1 MHGVTETTS
10 RPLPNREPVPARDQA
25 VFAILSAGFFA
36 SGFAALLYQ
45 VIWQR
50 MLGLFAGSDAVT
62 AALVVGAFLAG
73 LGLGSLLAGFIADRL
88 APRRAAWAFI
98 GCEVGI
104 ALFALASRNFFY
116 DVVIDLLGPSMTEGW
131 QIFAVCFLGLLAP
144 TLLMG
149 LSLPL
154 LARAVVARLDTAAGR
169 IGWLYGINTLG
180 AAAGTLLG
188 GFWLVG
194 TFGFEASLRVGA
206 ALNLLT
212 AALTLAVIGSLPREA
227 PDAEAARRDAAPPE
241 PGALGLPAWTC
252 LVFLSGFFIIALEIL
267 WVRVLGIAGQ
277 ANAYSFSLILGV
289 FLVAD
294 GLGVVA
300 GARWVRRVRDT
311 RAAFFHLQSWA
322 ALYALVTLL
331 GYRLLYGLAW
341 FEALIGMDTFRH
353 YAGEIAIIAG
363 IAVVLIGPP
372 AFLLGMSFPVVQ
384 KAVQR
389 DLASVGFRVG
399 LVQVG
404 NIAGNAAGSLIGGLV
419 LLHLLGTAG
428 TARVVGALALAM
440 LALWLWLARR
450 GGVKDNAGRALA
462 AALAVLVAVFP
473 SNTAWWSVIH
483 GVKGAQ
489 TAIVGEDRSGVVV
502 LRLTGDQGPMFIT
515 GHAQSQVPFWPHHY
529 FLGALGPAL
538 HPAPKD
544 VLVIGSGSGGTP
556 FAAGWNP
563 VTERIRAIELIAPV
577 YDVIRDYAAS
587 RPGSALAAL
596 TTDPRFTLVVGD
608 GRREIFASGTR
619 YDVIE
624 ADAIL
629 PQTSHSGML
638 YSVEFLSL
646 VRDSLKPGGLFV
658 QWAPTERVARSF
670 LKAFPHVVMLLP
682 VSIVIGSDQPIPF
695 DPAALAARFG
705 EPAFRAWAERAGVDI
720 SGFPALFGAEA
731 RIWGPDTPRGGMQ
744 DINTDLFPRD
754 EFYLNNVLRGA
765 EVVRPR

>member
-1 MHGVTETTS
+1 MHGVSGMPGQRQAAGE
-10 RPLPNREPVPARDQA
+10 AR
-25 VFAILSAGFFA
+25 VMGVLSVGFFA

-73 LGLGSLLAGFIADRL
+73 IGLGSLLAGFVADRL
-88 APRRAAWAFI
+88 APRRAAWAFA

-104 ALFALASRNFFY
+104 ALFALASRPFLY
-116 DVVIDLLGPSMTEGW
+116 DLVVEQLGPVMTEGW
-131 QIFAVCFLGLLAP
+131 QIFAVCFAGLLAP

-154 LARAVVARLDTAAGR
+154 LARAVVARLETAAGR

-180 AAAGTLLG
+180 AAAGTLVG

-194 TFGFEASLRVGA
+194 SFGFERSLQVGA
-206 ALNLLT
+206 ALNVLAGVL
-212 AALTLAVIGSLPREA
+212 ALAVLDRLPREA
-227 PDAEAARRDAAPPE
+227 PRATPTPSGAAAAD
-241 PGALGLPAWTC
+241 GGLGLPAWTV

-294 GLGVVA
+294 GFGVVA
-300 GARWVRRVRDT
+300 GARWVGRVADT

-322 ALYALVTLL
+322 ALYALATLL
-331 GYRLLYGLAW
+331 GFRLLYGWAP
-341 FEALIGMDTFRH
+341 FEALLGMETFRH
-353 YAGEIAIIAG
+353 GLAEIGVIA
-363 IAVVLIGPP
+363 ALAMVLIGPP

-404 NIAGNAAGSLIGGLV
+404 NIAGNAAGSLIGGLM
-419 LLHLLGTAG
+419 LLHVLGTAG
-428 TARVVGALALAM
+428 TARAIGLLALAM
-440 LALWLWLARR
+440 LALWLVLAAR
-450 GGVKDNAGRALA
+450 GGIRDRLGRSLAVGLA
-462 AALAVLVAVFP
+462 AAVAVFP
-473 SNTAWWSVIH
+473 SNAAWWSRIH
-483 GVKGAQ
+483 GVTEGH
-489 TAIVGEDRSGVVV
+489 TAIVSEDRSGVVV
-502 LRLTGDQGPMFIT
+502 LRLKDEAGPMFIT
-515 GHAQSQVPFWPHHY
+515 GHTQSRVPFWPHHY
-529 FLGALGPAL
+529 FLGALGPAI
-538 HPAPKD
+538 HPDPQD

-563 VTERIRAIELIAPV
+563 ATRHIRAIELIAPV
-577 YDVIRDYAAS
+577 YEVIRDYAAT
-587 RPGSALAAL
+587 RPDSALAAL
-596 TTDPRFTLVVGD
+596 TRDPRFTLAVGD
-608 GRREIFASGTR
+608 GRREIFVSGAR

-646 VRDSLKPGGLFV
+646 VRESLKPGGLFV

-670 LKAFPHVVMLLP
+670 LAAFPHVLMLLP
-682 VSIVIGSDQPIPF
+682 VSLLIGSDSPIPF
-695 DPAALAARFG
+695 DAEALRGRIG
-705 EPAFRAWAERAGVDI
+705 EPAFQAWARRAGVDP
-720 SGFPALFGAEA
+720 SGFPALFASET
-731 RIWGPDTPRGGMQ
+731 RVWGPETPRG
-744 DINTDLFPRD
+744 DSEEVNTDLFPKD
-754 EFYLNNVLRGA
+754 EFYLNNTLRGA
-765 EVVRPR
+765 AVVTAR

>member
-1 MHGVTETTS
+1 MHGVIGTRSEA
-10 RPLPNREPVPARDQA
+10 RPAREMTVLA
-25 VFAILSAGFFA
+25 VLSVGFFA

-88 APRRAAWAFI
+88 APRSAAWAFI
-98 GCEVGI
+98 ACEIGI
-104 ALFALASRNFFY
+104 ALFALASRTFFY
-116 DVVIDLLGPSMTEGW
+116 DVVIERLGPSMTEGW

-154 LARAVVARLDTAAGR
+154 LARAVVARLETAAGR

-194 TFGFEASLRVGA
+194 TVGFERSLQVGA
-206 ALNLLT
+206 ALNVLTALLT
-212 AALTLAVIGSLPREA
+212 VAVIGGLPRRA
-227 PDAEAARRDAAPPE
+227 PEAALAAREAVPAE
-241 PGALGLPAWTC
+241 RGALGLPAWTA

-277 ANAYSFSLILGV
+277 ANAYSFSLILGM

-300 GARWVRRVRDT
+300 T

-331 GYRLLYGLAW
+331 GFRQLYGLPW
-341 FEALIGMDTFRH
+341 FETLMGMDTFRH
-353 YAGEIAIIAG
+353 DAEEIAIIAG
-363 IAVVLIGPP
+363 FAALLIGPP

-404 NIAGNAAGSLIGGLV
+404 NIAGNAAGSLIGGLL

-428 TARVVGALALAM
+428 TARVVGLLALAM
-440 LALWLWLARR
+440 LGLWLWLARR
-450 GGVKDNAGRALA
+450 GGLRDNPGRILA
-462 AALAVLVAVFP
+462 AALAVAVAIFP
-473 SNTAWWSVIH
+473 SNSAWWSRIH
-483 GVKGAQ
+483 GVKEDQ

-502 LRLTGDQGPMFIT
+502 LRLKGDAGPMFIT
-515 GHAQSQVPFWPHHY
+515 GHTQSQVPFWPHHY

-563 VTERIRAIELIAPV
+563 MTEHIRAIELIAPV
-577 YDVIRDYAAS
+577 YDVIRDYAAT
-587 RPGSALAAL
+587 RPQSALGAL
-596 TTDPRFTLVVGD
+596 TSDPRFSLVVGD
-608 GRREIFASGTR
+608 GRREIFVSGAR

-646 VRDSLKPGGLFV
+646 VRESLKPGGLFV

-670 LKAFPHVVMLLP
+670 LNAFPHVLMLLP

-705 EPAFRAWAERAGVDI
+705 EPAFQAWAARAGVDI
-720 SGFPALFGAEA
+720 SGFPALFAGEV
-731 RIWGPDTPRGGMQ
+731 RVWGPDTPRGDPGEV
-744 DINTDLFPRD
+744 NTDLFPRD
-754 EFYLNNVLRGA
+754 EFYLNNTLRGA
-765 EVVRPR
+765 AVVTPR

>member
-1 MHGVTETTS
+1 MHGVIEARGAAAATG
-10 RPLPNREPVPARDQA
+10 RLP
-25 VFAILSAGFFA
+25 VFGLISVGFFA

-73 LGLGSLLAGFIADRL
+73 LGLGSLLAGFLADRL
-88 APRRAAWAFI
+88 SPHRAAWGFI
-98 GCEVGI
+98 ACEGGI
-104 ALFALASRNFFY
+104 AVFALLSRPFLY
-116 DVVIDLLGPSMTEGW
+116 DVVVARLGPVMTEGW
-131 QIFAVCFLGLLAP
+131 QVFAVCFVGLLAP

-154 LARAVVARLDTAAGR
+154 LARAVVARLEQAAPR

-180 AAAGTLLG
+180 AAAGTLVG

-194 TFGFEASLRVGA
+194 TIGFERALEVGA
-206 ALNLLT
+206 ALNLL
-212 AALTLAVIGSLPREA
+212 AALLTLSVLAGLPRRA
-227 PDAEAARRDAAPPE
+227 SAGPGLATPAAPE
-241 PGALGLPAWTC
+241 PGSLGLPAWTA

-294 GLGVVA
+294 GLGVVF
-300 GARWVRRVRDT
+300 GAAWVKRVADT

-322 ALYALVTLL
+322 ALYALATLL
-331 GYRLLYGLAW
+331 GFRALYGFPW
-341 FEALIGMDTFRH
+341 FESLLGMETFRH
-353 YAGEIAIIAG
+353 GATEIAVIA
-363 IAVVLIGPP
+363 ALSLALIGPP

-389 DLASVGFRVG
+389 DLASVGLRVG

-404 NIAGNAAGSLIGGLV
+404 NIAGNAAGSLIGGL
-419 LLHLLGTAG
+419 LMLHLWGTAG
-428 TARVVGALALAM
+428 TARAVGLLALAM
-440 LALWLWLARR
+440 LVLWLMLASRS
-450 GGVKDNAGRALA
+450 GVRDTAGRV
-462 AALAVLVAVFP
+462 LAVGLAGLVALFP
-473 SNTAWWSVIH
+473 GNVAWWSRIH
-483 GVKGAQ
+483 GVKEDQ
-489 TAIVGEDRSGVVV
+489 TAIVAEDRSGVVV
-502 LRLTGDQGPMFIT
+502 LRLKGDSGPMFIT
-515 GHAQSQVPFWPHHY
+515 GHTQSQLPFWPHHY

-538 HPAPKD
+538 HPNPED

-563 VTERIRAIELIAPV
+563 ATRRIRAVELVAPV
-577 YDVIRDYAAS
+577 YGVIRDYAAT
-587 RPGSALAAL
+587 RPESALATL
-596 TTDPRFTLVVGD
+596 TTDPRFTLAIGD
-608 GRREIFASGTR
+608 GRREIFVSGAR

-670 LKAFPHVVMLLP
+670 LKAFPHVLMLLP
-682 VSIVIGSDQPIPF
+682 VSILIGSDRPIPF
-695 DPAALAARFG
+695 DREALMARFSD
-705 EPAFRAWAERAGVDI
+705 PSFVAWALRAGVDPAA
-720 SGFPALFGAEA
+720 FPALIAEEP
-731 RIWGPDTPRGGMQ
+731 RVWGPDTPRG
-744 DINTDLFPRD
+744 DPEEVNTDLFPRD
-754 EFYLNNVLRGA
+754 EFYLNNTLRGA
-765 EVVRPR
+765 QVVTPR

>member
-1 MHGVTETTS
+1 MHGVIDAVGQRRDAGET
-10 RPLPNREPVPARDQA
+10 RVLA
-25 VFAILSAGFFA
+25 VLSAGFFA

-73 LGLGSLLAGFIADRL
+73 LGLGSLLAGFVADRL
-88 APRRAAWAFI
+88 DPRRAAWAFI

-104 ALFALASRNFFY
+104 ALFALASRTFFY
-116 DVVIDLLGPSMTEGW
+116 DVVIDRLGPLMTEGW
-131 QIFAVCFLGLLAP
+131 QVFAVCFVGLLAP

-154 LARAVVARLDTAAGR
+154 LARAVVARLETAAGR
-169 IGWLYGINTLG
+169 IGWLYGVNTLG
-180 AAAGTLLG
+180 AAAGTLIG

-194 TFGFEASLRVGA
+194 SIGFEAALWVGA
-206 ALNLLT
+206 GLNLL
-212 AALTLAVIGSLPREA
+212 AAAGTLAVLGALPRMAAAA
-227 PDAEAARRDAAPPE
+227 PAKATAEAAG
-241 PGALGLPAWTC
+241 GAGTDDGLGLPAWTF

-277 ANAYSFSLILGV
+277 ANAYSFSLILGI

-294 GLGVVA
+294 GLGVVV
-300 GARWVRRVRDT
+300 GARWVKRVVDT

-322 ALYALVTLL
+322 ALYALATLL
-331 GYRLLYGLAW
+331 GFRQLYGW
-341 FEALIGMDTFRH
+341 PVFDQFVGMETFRH
-353 YAGEIAIIAG
+353 GPAEIGIIAALG
-363 IAVVLIGPP
+363 LVLIGPP

-419 LLHLLGTAG
+419 MLHVLGTAG
-428 TARVVGALALAM
+428 TARAVGLLAFAM
-440 LALWLWLARR
+440 LVLWLVLAARS
-450 GGVKDNAGRALA
+450 GVRDRKGAALA
-462 AALAVLVAVFP
+462 AGLAVAVVLFP
-473 SNTAWWSVIH
+473 SNTVWWSRIH
-483 GVKGAQ
+483 GVGPGQ
-489 TAIVGEDRSGVVV
+489 TAFVAEDRSGVVV
-502 LRLTGDQGPMFIT
+502 LRLKDDAGPMFIT
-515 GHAQSQVPFWPHHY
+515 GHTQSRLPFWPHHY

-538 HPAPKD
+538 HPNPRD

-563 VTERIRAIELIAPV
+563 ETRHIRAIELIAPV
-577 YDVIRDYAAS
+577 YEVIRDYAAT

-596 TTDPRFTLVVGD
+596 TEDKRFDLVVGD
-608 GRREIFASGTR
+608 GRREIFVSGAR

-638 YSVEFLSL
+638 YSVEFLAL
-646 VRDSLKPGGLFV
+646 VRGALKPGGLFV

-670 LKAFPHVVMLLP
+670 LQAFPHVLMLQPISL
-682 VSIVIGSDQPIPF
+682 VIGSDQPITF
-695 DPAALAARFG
+695 DAEALKARFG
-705 EPAFRAWAERAGVDI
+705 EPAFKAWAARAGVDI
-720 SGFPALFGAEA
+720 SGFPGLFADPP
-731 RIWGPDTPRGGMQ
+731 RIWGPDTPRGNPEEV
-744 DINTDLFPRD
+744 NTDLFPRD
-754 EFYLNNVLRGA
+754 EFYLNNTLRGA
-765 EVVRPR
+765 AVVTPR

>member
-1 MHGVTETTS
+1 MHGVIET
-10 RPLPNREPVPARDQA
+10 RGRLGQARDTGVLA
-25 VFAILSAGFFA
+25 VLSAGFFA

-73 LGLGSLLAGFIADRL
+73 LGLGSLLAGFLADRL

-98 GCEVGI
+98 ICEVGI
-104 ALFALASRNFFY
+104 ALFALASRTFFY
-116 DVVIDLLGPSMTEGW
+116 DVVIDRLGPSMTEGW
-131 QIFAVCFLGLLAP
+131 QIFAICFLGLLAP

-154 LARAVVARLDTAAGR
+154 LARAVVARLETAAGR

-194 TFGFEASLRVGA
+194 TVGFERALQVGA

-212 AALTLAVIGSLPREA
+212 ALLTLAVIGRLPARA
-227 PDAEAARRDAAPPE
+227 PEAAAAAAAAAGE
-241 PGALGLPAWTC
+241 RGALGLPAWTA

-267 WVRVLGIAGQ
+267 WVRILGIAGQ
-277 ANAYSFSLILGV
+277 ANAYSFSLILGM
-289 FLVAD
+289 FLAAD
-294 GLGVVA
+294 GLGVVV
-300 GARWVRRVRDT
+300 GARWVKRVTDT

-331 GYRLLYGLAW
+331 GFRQLYGLPW
-341 FEALIGMDTFRH
+341 FEALMGMDTFRH
-353 YAGEIAIIAG
+353 EADEIAIIAG
-363 IAVVLIGPP
+363 FAALLIGPP

-404 NIAGNAAGSLIGGLV
+404 NIAGNAAGSLVGGLL

-428 TARVVGALALAM
+428 TARVVGLLALAM
-440 LALWLWLARR
+440 LGLWLWLARR
-450 GGVKDNAGRALA
+450 GGLRDNPGRALA
-462 AALAVLVAVFP
+462 AALAVAVAVFP
-473 SNTAWWSVIH
+473 SNTAWWSRIH
-483 GVKGAQ
+483 GVKQDQA
-489 TAIVGEDRSGVVV
+489 AIVGEDRSGVVV
-502 LRLTGDQGPMFIT
+502 LRLKGDSGPMFIT
-515 GHAQSQVPFWPHHY
+515 GHTQSQVPFWPHHY

-538 HPAPKD
+538 HPAPRD

-563 VTERIRAIELIAPV
+563 ETRHIRAVELIAPV
-577 YDVIRDYAAS
+577 YEVIRDYAAT

-608 GRREIFASGTR
+608 GRREIFVSGKQ

-646 VRDSLKPGGLFV
+646 VRESLKPGGLFV

-705 EPAFRAWAERAGVDI
+705 EPAFQAWAARAGVDI

-731 RIWGPDTPRGGMQ
+731 RVWGPDTPRGPTE

-754 EFYLNNVLRGA
+754 EFYLNNELRGA
-765 EVVRPR
+765 AVVRPR

>member
-1 MHGVTETTS
+1 MHGVIEARGAAAATG
-10 RPLPNREPVPARDQA
+10 RLP
-25 VFAILSAGFFA
+25 VFGLISVGFFA

-73 LGLGSLLAGFIADRL
+73 LGLGSLLAGFLADRL
-88 APRRAAWAFI
+88 SPHRAAWAFI
-98 GCEVGI
+98 ACEGGI
-104 ALFALASRNFFY
+104 AAFALLSRPFLY
-116 DVVIDLLGPSMTEGW
+116 DVVVARLGPVMTEGW
-131 QIFAVCFLGLLAP
+131 QVFAVCFAGLLAP

-154 LARAVVARLDTAAGR
+154 LARAVVARLEQAAGR
-169 IGWLYGINTLG
+169 IGWLYGVNTLG
-180 AAAGTLLG
+180 AAAGTLVG

-194 TFGFEASLRVGA
+194 TIGFERALQVGA
-206 ALNLLT
+206 ALNVVAALLT
-212 AALTLAVIGSLPREA
+212 IAVLGGLPRRA
-227 PDAEAARRDAAPPE
+227 PAATARAPTAAAPE
-241 PGALGLPAWTC
+241 PGSLGLPAWTA

-294 GLGVVA
+294 GLGVVV
-300 GARWVRRVRDT
+300 GAAWVKRVADT

-322 ALYALVTLL
+322 ALYALATLL
-331 GYRLLYGLAW
+331 GFRALYGLPW
-341 FEALIGMDTFRH
+341 FESLVGMETFRH
-353 YAGEIAIIAG
+353 GATEIAVIAG
-363 IAVVLIGPP
+363 LSLVLIGPP

-404 NIAGNAAGSLIGGLV
+404 NIAGNAAGSLIGGL
-419 LLHLLGTAG
+419 LMLHLWGTAG
-428 TARVVGALALAM
+428 TARAVGLLALAM
-440 LALWLWLARR
+440 LVLWLMLASRS
-450 GGVKDNAGRALA
+450 GVRDTAGRV
-462 AALAVLVAVFP
+462 LAVGLAGLVALFP
-473 SNTAWWSVIH
+473 GNVAWWSRIH
-483 GVKGAQ
+483 GVKEDQ
-489 TAIVGEDRSGVVV
+489 TAIVAEDRSGVVV
-502 LRLTGDQGPMFIT
+502 LRLKGDSGPMFIT
-515 GHAQSQVPFWPHHY
+515 GHTQSQLPFWPHHY

-538 HPAPKD
+538 HPNPED

-563 VTERIRAIELIAPV
+563 ATRHIRAVELIAPV
-577 YDVIRDYAAS
+577 YGLIRDSAAP
-587 RPGSALAAL
+587 RPASALATL
-596 TTDPRFTLVVGD
+596 TTDPRFTLAVGD
-608 GRREIFASGTR
+608 GRREIFVSGAR

-670 LKAFPHVVMLLP
+670 LKAFPHVLMLLP
-682 VSIVIGSDQPIPF
+682 ISIVIGSDRPIPF
-695 DPAALAARFG
+695 DREALTARFSD
-705 EPAFRAWAERAGVDI
+705 PAFVAWARRAGVDPAV
-720 SGFPALFGAEA
+720 FPALFAEEP
-731 RIWGPDTPRGGMQ
+731 RVWGPDTPRG
-744 DINTDLFPRD
+744 DPDEVNTDLFPRD
-754 EFYLNNVLRGA
+754 EFYLNNTLRGA
-765 EVVRPR
+765 QVVAPR

>member
-1 MHGVTETTS
+1 MHGAVEARGEVRTTG
-10 RPLPNREPVPARDQA
+10 RMPVFGLIS
-25 VFAILSAGFFA
+25 VGFFA

-62 AALVVGAFLAG
+62 AALVVGAFLGG
-73 LGLGSLLAGFIADRL
+73 LGLGSLLAGFVADRL
-88 APRRAAWAFI
+88 SPRRAAWAFI
-98 GCEVGI
+98 ACEGGI
-104 ALFALASRNFFY
+104 AVFALLSRPFLY
-116 DVVIDLLGPSMTEGW
+116 DVVVGELGPVMTAGW
-131 QIFAVCFLGLLAP
+131 QVFAVCFAGLLAP

-154 LARAVVARLDTAAGR
+154 LARAVVARLEQAAGR

-180 AAAGTLLG
+180 AAAGTFAG

-194 TFGFEASLRVGA
+194 TIGFERSLQVGA
-206 ALNLLT
+206 ALNALAALLT
-212 AALTLAVIGSLPREA
+212 VAVLNGLPRQA
-227 PDAEAARRDAAPPE
+227 PAAPGRPAAAAPE
-241 PGALGLPAWTC
+241 PGSLGLPAWTA

-289 FLVAD
+289 FLVTD

-300 GARWVRRVRDT
+300 GAAWVKRVADT

-322 ALYALVTLL
+322 ALYALATLL
-331 GYRLLYGLAW
+331 GFRALYGFSW
-341 FEALIGMDTFRH
+341 FEALVGMETFRH
-353 YAGEIAIIAG
+353 GPAEIAVIAG
-363 IAVVLIGPP
+363 LSLVLIGPP

-404 NIAGNAAGSLIGGLV
+404 NIAGNAAGSLIGGL
-419 LLHLLGTAG
+419 LMLHVWGTAG
-428 TARVVGALALAM
+428 TARAVGLLALAM
-440 LALWLWLARR
+440 LVLWLVLAARS
-450 GGVKDNAGRALA
+450 GVRDTAGRALA
-462 AALAVLVAVFP
+462 VSLAAAVAPFP
-473 SNTAWWSVIH
+473 GNVAWWSRIH
-483 GVKGAQ
+483 GVKPDQ
-489 TAIVGEDRSGVVV
+489 TAIVAEDRSGVVV
-502 LRLTGDQGPMFIT
+502 LRLKGDAGPMFIT
-515 GHAQSQVPFWPHHY
+515 GDTQSQVPFWAHHY

-538 HPAPKD
+538 HPDPAD

-563 VTERIRAIELIAPV
+563 ATRHVRAVELIAPV
-577 YDVIRDYAAS
+577 YGVIREYAAT
-587 RPGSALAAL
+587 RPSSALAAL
-596 TTDPRFTLVVGD
+596 TTDPRFTLAVGD
-608 GRREIFASGTR
+608 GRREIFVSGAR

-646 VRDSLKPGGLFV
+646 VRESLKPGGLFV

-670 LKAFPHVVMLLP
+670 LHAFPHVVMLLP
-682 VSIVIGSDQPIPF
+682 VSILIGSDRPIPF
-695 DPAALAARFG
+695 DREALIQRLHD
-705 EPAFRAWAERAGVDI
+705 PAFVAWARRAGVDPA
-720 SGFPALFGAEA
+720 GFPALFSGEA
-731 RIWGPDTPRGGMQ
+731 RVWSPDTPRG
-744 DINTDLFPRD
+744 DPEEVNTDLFPRD
-754 EFYLNNVLRGA
+754 EFYLNNTLRGA
-765 EVVRPR
+765 QVVAPR

>member
-1 MHGVTETTS
+1 MHGVIEARGAAAATG
-10 RPLPNREPVPARDQA
+10 RLP
-25 VFAILSAGFFA
+25 VFGLISVGFFA

-73 LGLGSLLAGFIADRL
+73 LGLGSLLAGFLADRL
-88 APRRAAWAFI
+88 SPHRAAWGFI
-98 GCEVGI
+98 ACEGGI
-104 ALFALASRNFFY
+104 AVFALLSRPFLY
-116 DVVIDLLGPSMTEGW
+116 DVVVARLGPVMTEGW
-131 QIFAVCFLGLLAP
+131 QVFAVCFVGLLAP

-154 LARAVVARLDTAAGR
+154 LARAVVARLEQAAPR

-180 AAAGTLLG
+180 AAAGTLVG

-194 TFGFEASLRVGA
+194 TIGFERALEVGA
-206 ALNLLT
+206 ALNLL
-212 AALTLAVIGSLPREA
+212 AALLTLSVLAGLPRRA
-227 PDAEAARRDAAPPE
+227 SAGPGLATPAAPE
-241 PGALGLPAWTC
+241 PGSLGLPAWTA

-294 GLGVVA
+294 GLGVVF
-300 GARWVRRVRDT
+300 GAAWVKRVADT

-322 ALYALVTLL
+322 ALYALATLL
-331 GYRLLYGLAW
+331 GFRALYGFPW
-341 FEALIGMDTFRH
+341 FESLLGMETFRH
-353 YAGEIAIIAG
+353 GATEIAAIA
-363 IAVVLIGPP
+363 ALSLALIGPP

-389 DLASVGFRVG
+389 DLASVGLRVG

-404 NIAGNAAGSLIGGLV
+404 NIAGNAAGSLIGGL
-419 LLHLLGTAG
+419 LMLHLWGTAG
-428 TARVVGALALAM
+428 TARAVGLLALAM
-440 LALWLWLARR
+440 LVLWLMLASRS
-450 GGVKDNAGRALA
+450 GVRDTAGRV
-462 AALAVLVAVFP
+462 LAVGLAGLVALFP
-473 SNTAWWSVIH
+473 GNVAWWSRIH
-483 GVKGAQ
+483 GVKEDQ
-489 TAIVGEDRSGVVV
+489 TAIVAEDRSGVVV
-502 LRLTGDQGPMFIT
+502 LRLKGDSGPMFIT
-515 GHAQSQVPFWPHHY
+515 GHTQSQLPFWPHHY

-538 HPAPKD
+538 HPNPED

-563 VTERIRAIELIAPV
+563 ATRQIRAVELVAPV
-577 YDVIRDYAAS
+577 YGVIRDYAAT
-587 RPGSALAAL
+587 RPASALATL
-596 TTDPRFTLVVGD
+596 TTDPRFTLAIGD
-608 GRREIFASGTR
+608 GRREIFVSGAR

-670 LKAFPHVVMLLP
+670 LKAFPHVLMLLP
-682 VSIVIGSDQPIPF
+682 VSILIGSDRPIPF
-695 DPAALAARFG
+695 DREALMARFSD
-705 EPAFRAWAERAGVDI
+705 PSFVAWALRAGVDPAA
-720 SGFPALFGAEA
+720 FPALIAEEP
-731 RIWGPDTPRGGMQ
+731 RVWGPDTPRG
-744 DINTDLFPRD
+744 DPDEVNTDLFPRD
-754 EFYLNNVLRGA
+754 EFYLNNTLRGA
-765 EVVRPR
+765 QVVTPR

>member
-1 MHGVTETTS
+1 MHGVIEARGAAAATG
-10 RPLPNREPVPARDQA
+10 RLP
-25 VFAILSAGFFA
+25 VFGLISVGFFA

-73 LGLGSLLAGFIADRL
+73 LGLGSLLAGFLADRL
-88 APRRAAWAFI
+88 SPHRAAWGFI
-98 GCEVGI
+98 ACEGGI
-104 ALFALASRNFFY
+104 AVFALLSRPFLY
-116 DVVIDLLGPSMTEGW
+116 DVVVARLGPVMTEGW
-131 QIFAVCFLGLLAP
+131 QVFAVCFVGLLAP

-154 LARAVVARLDTAAGR
+154 LARTVVARLEQAAPR

-180 AAAGTLLG
+180 AAAGTLVG

-194 TFGFEASLRVGA
+194 TIGFERALEVGA
-206 ALNLLT
+206 ALNLL
-212 AALTLAVIGSLPREA
+212 AALLTLSVLAGLPRRA
-227 PDAEAARRDAAPPE
+227 SAGPGLATPAAPE
-241 PGALGLPAWTC
+241 PGSLGLPAWTA

-294 GLGVVA
+294 GLGVVF
-300 GARWVRRVRDT
+300 GAAWVKRVADT

-322 ALYALVTLL
+322 ALYALATLL
-331 GYRLLYGLAW
+331 GFRALYGFPW
-341 FEALIGMDTFRH
+341 FESLLGMETFRH
-353 YAGEIAIIAG
+353 GATEIAAIA
-363 IAVVLIGPP
+363 ALSLALIGPP

-389 DLASVGFRVG
+389 DLASVGLRVG

-404 NIAGNAAGSLIGGLV
+404 NIAGNAAGSLIGGL
-419 LLHLLGTAG
+419 LMLHLWGTAG
-428 TARVVGALALAM
+428 TARAVGLLALAM
-440 LALWLWLARR
+440 LVLWLMLASRS
-450 GGVKDNAGRALA
+450 GVRDTAGRV
-462 AALAVLVAVFP
+462 LAVGLAGLVALFP
-473 SNTAWWSVIH
+473 GNVAWWSRIH
-483 GVKGAQ
+483 GVKEDQ
-489 TAIVGEDRSGVVV
+489 TAIVAEDRSGVVV
-502 LRLTGDQGPMFIT
+502 LRLKGDSGPMFIT
-515 GHAQSQVPFWPHHY
+515 GHTQSQLPFWPHHY

-538 HPAPKD
+538 HPNPED

-563 VTERIRAIELIAPV
+563 ATRQIRAVELVAPV
-577 YDVIRDYAAS
+577 YGVIRDYAAT
-587 RPGSALAAL
+587 RPASALATL
-596 TTDPRFTLVVGD
+596 TTDPRFTLAIGD
-608 GRREIFASGTR
+608 GRREIFVSGAR

-670 LKAFPHVVMLLP
+670 LKAFPHVLMLLP
-682 VSIVIGSDQPIPF
+682 VSILIGSDRPIPF
-695 DPAALAARFG
+695 DREALMARFSD
-705 EPAFRAWAERAGVDI
+705 PSFVAWALRAGVDPAA
-720 SGFPALFGAEA
+720 FPALIAEEP
-731 RIWGPDTPRGGMQ
+731 RVWGPDTPRG
-744 DINTDLFPRD
+744 DPDEVNTDLFPRD
-754 EFYLNNVLRGA
+754 EFYLNNTLRGA
-765 EVVRPR
+765 QVVTPR

>member
-1 MHGVTETTS
+1 MHGVVELRGEQGTAGE
-10 RPLPNREPVPARDQA
+10 RRVLAL
-25 VFAILSAGFFA
+25 LSAGFFA

-73 LGLGSLLAGFIADRL
+73 LGLGSLLAGFVADRL

-98 GCEVGI
+98 ACEVGI
-104 ALFALASRNFFY
+104 ALFALASRPFFY
-116 DVVIDLLGPSMTEGW
+116 DVVVERLGPMMTEGW
-131 QIFAVCFLGLLAP
+131 QIFAVCFAGLLAP

-154 LARAVVARLDTAAGR
+154 LARAVVARLETAAGR

-194 TFGFEASLRVGA
+194 TIGFEASLWVGA
-206 ALNLLT
+206 GLNLFAT
-212 AALTLAVIGSLPREA
+212 AVTLAVLGDLPRKA
-227 PDAEAARRDAAPPE
+227 PTQPVSTVTTTEG
-241 PGALGLPAWTC
+241 GAGGGLGLPAWTV

-267 WVRVLGIAGQ
+267 WVRVLGTAGQ
-277 ANAYSFSLILGV
+277 ANAYSFSLILGI

-294 GLGVVA
+294 GLGVVV
-300 GARWVRRVRDT
+300 GARWVRSVADT
-311 RAAFFHLQSWA
+311 RVAFFHLQSWA

-331 GYRLLYGLAW
+331 VFRQLYGWPAFDQFL
-341 FEALIGMDTFRH
+341 GMETFRH
-353 YAGEIAIIAG
+353 GPAEIGVIAALG
-363 IAVVLIGPP
+363 VVLIGPP

-419 LLHLLGTAG
+419 MLHLLGTAG
-428 TARVVGALALAM
+428 TARAIGLLALTM
-440 LALWLWLARR
+440 LVLWIVLAAR
-450 GGVKDNAGRALA
+450 GGLRDRWGAALA
-462 AALAVLVAVFP
+462 AGLAAAVALFP
-473 SNTAWWSVIH
+473 SNTAWWSRIH
-483 GVKGAQ
+483 GVGPGQ
-489 TAIVGEDRSGVVV
+489 TAFVAEDRSGVVV
-502 LRLTGDQGPMFIT
+502 LRLEADAGPMFIT
-515 GHAQSQVPFWPHHY
+515 GHTQSRLPFWPHHY

-538 HPAPKD
+538 HPNPRD

-563 VTERIRAIELIAPV
+563 ETRHVRAIELIAPV
-577 YDVIRDYAAS
+577 YDVIRDYATTK
-587 RPGSALAAL
+587 PGSALATL
-596 TTDPRFTLVVGD
+596 TEDPRFDLVVGD
-608 GRREIFASGTR
+608 GRREIFVSGAR

-638 YSVEFLSL
+638 YSVEFLAL
-646 VRDSLKPGGLFV
+646 VRGALKPGGLFV

-670 LKAFPHVVMLLP
+670 LQAFPHVLMLQPISL
-682 VSIVIGSDQPIPF
+682 VIGSDRPIPF
-695 DPAALAARFG
+695 DAEALKARFA
-705 EPAFRAWAERAGVDI
+705 EPAFRAWAARAGVDI
-720 SGFPALFGAEA
+720 SGFAAYFADPP
-731 RIWGPDTPRGGMQ
+731 RVWGPDTPRG
-744 DINTDLFPRD
+744 DPEDVNTDLFPRD
-754 EFYLNNVLRGA
+754 EFYLNNMLRGA
-765 EVVRPR
+765 ELVRPR

>member
-1 MHGVTETTS
+1 MQGVTET
-10 RPLPNREPVPARDQA
+10 RGHAGPARESTVLA
-25 VFAILSAGFFA
+25 VLSVGFFA

-73 LGLGSLLAGFIADRL
+73 LGLGSLLAGVLADRL
-88 APRRAAWAFI
+88 APRAAAWAFI
-98 GCEVGI
+98 TCEIGI
-104 ALFALASRNFFY
+104 ALFALGSRTFFY
-116 DVVIDLLGPSMTEGW
+116 DVVIDRLGPWMTEGW
-131 QIFAVCFLGLLAP
+131 QVFAVCFVGLLAP

-154 LARAVVARLDTAAGR
+154 LARAVVARLETAAGR

-180 AAAGTLLG
+180 AAAGTLVG

-194 TFGFEASLRVGA
+194 SFGFERALQAGA
-206 ALNLLT
+206 VLNLLT
-212 AALTLAVIGSLPREA
+212 AVLTVSVIGGLPARA
-227 PDAEAARRDAAPPE
+227 PDAAARRREAAPADQ
-241 PGALGLPAWTC
+241 GALGLPAWTV

-277 ANAYSFSLILGV
+277 ANAYSFSLILGL

-294 GLGVVA
+294 GLGVVV
-300 GARWVRRVRDT
+300 GARWVRRVTDT

-331 GYRLLYGLAW
+331 GFRQLYGLAW
-341 FEALIGMDTFRH
+341 FEALVGMDTFRH
-353 YAGEIAIIAG
+353 DPEEIAIIAG
-363 IAVVLIGPP
+363 LAAVLIGPP

-389 DLASVGFRVG
+389 DIASVGFRVG

-404 NIAGNAAGSLIGGLV
+404 NIAGNAAGSMIGGLL

-428 TARVVGALALAM
+428 TARVVGLLALAM
-440 LALWLWLARR
+440 LGLWLWLARR
-450 GGVKDNAGRALA
+450 GGVRDNPGRALA
-462 AALAVLVAVFP
+462 AGLAVAVAVFP
-473 SNTAWWSVIH
+473 TNTAWWSRIH
-483 GVKGAQ
+483 GVKDGQ
-489 TAIVGEDRSGVVV
+489 TAIVREDRSGVVV
-502 LRLTGDQGPMFIT
+502 LRLKGDAGPMFIT
-515 GHAQSQVPFWPHHY
+515 GHTQSQVPFWPHHY
-529 FLGALGPAL
+529 FLGALGPAI
-538 HPAPKD
+538 HPNPKD

-563 VTERIRAIELIAPV
+563 MTERIRAIELIAPV
-577 YDVIRDYAAS
+577 YEVIRDYAAT

-608 GRREIFASGTR
+608 GRREIFASGTL

-646 VRDSLKPGGLFV
+646 VRESLKPGGLFV

-705 EPAFRAWAERAGVDI
+705 EPAFKAWAARAGVDI

-731 RIWGPDTPRGGMQ
+731 RVWGPETPRG
-744 DINTDLFPRD
+744 DPEEVNTDLFPRD
-754 EFYLNNVLRGA
+754 EFYLNNALRGA
-765 EVVRPR
+765 AVVRPR

>member
-1 MHGVTETTS
+1 MHGVAAQARAGT
-10 RPLPNREPVPARDQA
+10 RREWSTLAA
-25 VFAILSAGFFA
+25 LSVGFFA

-73 LGLGSLLAGFIADRL
+73 LGLGSLLAGFVADRL
-88 APRRAAWAFI
+88 NPRRAAWAFI
-98 GCEVGI
+98 LCEIGI
-104 ALFALASRNFFY
+104 AGFALLSRPFLY
-116 DVVIDLLGPSMTEGW
+116 DVVVERLGPVMTETW
-131 QIFAVCFLGLLAP
+131 QIFAICFAGLLAP

-154 LARAVVARLDTAAGR
+154 LARAVVARLEQAAGR

-194 TFGFEASLRVGA
+194 TLGFEVALQVGA
-206 ALNLLT
+206 ALNLL
-212 AALTLAVIGSLPREA
+212 AAVLTLAVLNQLPRQAPLSPASLPDTV
-227 PDAEAARRDAAPPE
+227 PAER
-241 PGALGLPAWTC
+241 GALGLPAWTA

-294 GLGVVA
+294 GFGVVA
-300 GARWVRRVRDT
+300 GARWVRRVADT

-331 GYRLLYGLAW
+331 IFREFYGYAW
-341 FEALIGMDTFRH
+341 FERLLGMETFRH
-353 YAGEIAIIAG
+353 GPAELAVIAAF
-363 IAVVLIGPP
+363 ALALIGPP

-404 NIAGNAAGSLIGGLV
+404 NIAGNAAGSLVGGLV
-419 LLHLLGTAG
+419 MLHVLGTAG
-428 TARVVGALALAM
+428 TAQAVGLLALAM
-440 LALWLWLARR
+440 LGLWLVLAAR
-450 GGVKDNAGRALA
+450 GGVRDTAGRALA
-462 AALAVLVAVFP
+462 AALALAVFLFP
-473 SNTAWWSVIH
+473 SNSAWWGRIH
-483 GVKGAQ
+483 GV
-489 TAIVGEDRSGVVV
+489 TEEHSAIVGEDRSGVVV
-502 LRLTGDQGPMFIT
+502 LRLKDEAGPMFIT
-515 GHAQSQVPFWPHHY
+515 GHTQSRVPFWPHHY
-529 FLGALGPAL
+529 FLGAVGPAI
-538 HPAPKD
+538 HPNPKD

-563 VTERIRAIELIAPV
+563 ASERIRAVELIAPV
-577 YDVIRDYAAS
+577 YDVIRGYAAS
-587 RPGSALAAL
+587 RPDSALAAL
-596 TTDPRFTLVVGD
+596 TADPRFTLAVGD
-608 GRREIFASGTR
+608 GRREIFVSGAR
-619 YDVIE
+619 YDVVE

-646 VRDSLKPGGLFV
+646 VRESLKPGGIFV

-670 LKAFPHVVMLLP
+670 LAAFPHVLMLLP
-682 VSIVIGSDQPIPF
+682 ISIVIGSDQPIPF
-695 DPAALAARFG
+695 DRDALLARIASPEFQ
-705 EPAFRAWAERAGVDI
+705 EWARKARVDTT
-720 SGFPALFGAEA
+720 GFPALFAAEA
-731 RIWGPDTPRGGMQ
+731 RVWGPDTPRG
-744 DINTDLFPRD
+744 DPDEVNTDLFPRD
-754 EFYLNNVLRGA
+754 EFYLNNTLRGA
-765 EVVRPR
+765 EVVSAR

>member
-1 MHGVTETTS
+1 MHGVVHT
-10 RPLPNREPVPARDQA
+10 PARGRLGREWLMLA
-25 VFAILSAGFFA
+25 ALSVGFFA

-73 LGLGSLLAGFIADRL
+73 LGLGSLLAGFVADRL
-88 APRRAAWAFI
+88 TPRRAAWAFI
-98 GCEVGI
+98 LCEIGI
-104 ALFALASRNFFY
+104 AGFALLSRPFLY
-116 DVVIDLLGPSMTEGW
+116 DVVVERLGPLMTETW
-131 QIFAVCFLGLLAP
+131 QIFAVCFAGLLAP

-154 LARAVVARLDTAAGR
+154 LARAVVARLEQAAGR

-194 TFGFEASLRVGA
+194 TFGFSTALQVGA
-206 ALNLLT
+206 ALNAL
-212 AALTLAVIGSLPREA
+212 AALLTLAVLNHLPRQA
-227 PDAEAARRDAAPPE
+227 PLSPAALPDTVPAER
-241 PGALGLPAWTC
+241 GSLGLPAWTA

-294 GLGVVA
+294 GFGVVA
-300 GARWVRRVRDT
+300 GSRWVRRVADT

-322 ALYALVTLL
+322 ALYALLTLL
-331 GYRLLYGLAW
+331 LFREFYGFAW
-341 FEALIGMDTFRH
+341 FERLLGMETFRH
-353 YAGEIAIIAG
+353 GAAELAVIAAF
-363 IAVVLIGPP
+363 ALVLIGPP

-389 DLASVGFRVG
+389 DLSSVGFRVG

-404 NIAGNAAGSLIGGLV
+404 NIAGNAAGSLVGGLV
-419 LLHLLGTAG
+419 LLHVLGTAG
-428 TARVVGALALAM
+428 TAQAVGLLALAM
-440 LALWLWLARR
+440 LGLWLVLAAR
-450 GGVKDNAGRALA
+450 GGTRDLAGRGLA
-462 AALAVLVAVFP
+462 AALAVTIFLFP
-473 SNTAWWSVIH
+473 SNAAWWGRIH
-483 GVKGAQ
+483 GV
-489 TAIVGEDRSGVVV
+489 TEEHSAIVGEDRSGVVV
-502 LRLTGDQGPMFIT
+502 LRLKDEAGPMFIT
-515 GHAQSQVPFWPHHY
+515 GHTQSRVPFWPHHY
-529 FLGALGPAL
+529 FLGAVGPAI

-563 VTERIRAIELIAPV
+563 GSERIRAVELIAPV
-577 YDVIRDYAAS
+577 YDVIRGYAAT
-587 RPGSALAAL
+587 RPDSALAAL
-596 TTDPRFTLVVGD
+596 TADPRFTLAVGD
-608 GRREIFASGTR
+608 GRREIFVSGTR
-619 YDVIE
+619 YDVVE

-638 YSVEFLSL
+638 YSIEFLSL
-646 VRDSLKPGGLFV
+646 VRESLKPGGIFV

-670 LKAFPHVVMLLP
+670 LAAFPHVLMLLP
-682 VSIVIGSDQPIPF
+682 ISIVIGSDQPIPF
-695 DPAALAARFG
+695 DREALLERIRS
-705 EPAFRAWAERAGVDI
+705 PAFQEWARKARVDT
-720 SGFPALFGAEA
+720 SGFAGLFAAEA
-731 RIWGPDTPRGGMQ
+731 RVWGPGTPRGTP
-744 DINTDLFPRD
+744 DEINTDLFPRD
-754 EFYLNNVLRGA
+754 EFYLNNTLRGA
-765 EVVRPR
+765 DVVSTR

>member
-1 MHGVTETTS
+1 MHGVIEARGAAAATG
-10 RPLPNREPVPARDQA
+10 RLP
-25 VFAILSAGFFA
+25 VFGLISVGFFA

-73 LGLGSLLAGFIADRL
+73 LGLGSLLAGFLADRL
-88 APRRAAWAFI
+88 SPHRAAWGFI
-98 GCEVGI
+98 ACEGGI
-104 ALFALASRNFFY
+104 AVFALLSRPFLY
-116 DVVIDLLGPSMTEGW
+116 DVVVARLGPVMTEGW
-131 QIFAVCFLGLLAP
+131 QVFAVCFVGLLAP

-154 LARAVVARLDTAAGR
+154 LARAVVARLEQAAPR

-180 AAAGTLLG
+180 AAAGTLVG

-194 TFGFEASLRVGA
+194 TIGFERALEVGA
-206 ALNLLT
+206 ALNLL
-212 AALTLAVIGSLPREA
+212 AALLTLSVLAGLPRRA
-227 PDAEAARRDAAPPE
+227 SAGPGLATPAAPE
-241 PGALGLPAWTC
+241 PGSLGLPAWTA

-294 GLGVVA
+294 GLGVVF
-300 GARWVRRVRDT
+300 GAAWVKRVADT

-322 ALYALVTLL
+322 ALYALATLL
-331 GYRLLYGLAW
+331 GFRALYGFPW
-341 FEALIGMDTFRH
+341 FESLLGMETFRH
-353 YAGEIAIIAG
+353 GATEIAAIA
-363 IAVVLIGPP
+363 ALSLALIGPP

-389 DLASVGFRVG
+389 DLASVGLRVG

-404 NIAGNAAGSLIGGLV
+404 NIAGNAAGSLIGGL
-419 LLHLLGTAG
+419 LMLHLWGTAG
-428 TARVVGALALAM
+428 TARAVGLLALAM
-440 LALWLWLARR
+440 LVLWLMLASRS
-450 GGVKDNAGRALA
+450 GVRDTAGRV
-462 AALAVLVAVFP
+462 LAVGLAGLVALFP
-473 SNTAWWSVIH
+473 GNVAWWSRIH
-483 GVKGAQ
+483 GVKEDQ
-489 TAIVGEDRSGVVV
+489 TAIVAEDRSGVVV
-502 LRLTGDQGPMFIT
+502 LRLKGDSGPMFIT
-515 GHAQSQVPFWPHHY
+515 GHTQSQLPFWPHHY

-538 HPAPKD
+538 HPNPED

-563 VTERIRAIELIAPV
+563 ATRQIRAVELVAPV
-577 YDVIRDYAAS
+577 YGVIRDYAAT
-587 RPGSALAAL
+587 RPASALATL
-596 TTDPRFTLVVGD
+596 TTDPRFTHAIGD
-608 GRREIFASGTR
+608 GRREIFVSGAR

-670 LKAFPHVVMLLP
+670 LKAFPHVLMLLP
-682 VSIVIGSDQPIPF
+682 VSILIGSDRPIPF
-695 DPAALAARFG
+695 DREALMARFSD
-705 EPAFRAWAERAGVDI
+705 PSFVAWALRAGVDPAA
-720 SGFPALFGAEA
+720 FPALIAEEP
-731 RIWGPDTPRGGMQ
+731 RVWGPDTPRG
-744 DINTDLFPRD
+744 DPDEVNTDLFPRD
-754 EFYLNNVLRGA
+754 EFYLNNTLRGA
-765 EVVRPR
+765 QVVTPR

>member
-1 MHGVTETTS
+1 MHGVAEMGGQRRVAGETTV
-10 RPLPNREPVPARDQA
+10 LAM
-25 VFAILSAGFFA
+25 LSAGFFA

-73 LGLGSLLAGFIADRL
+73 LGLGSLLAGFIADKL
-88 APRRAAWAFI
+88 NPRRAAWAFI

-104 ALFALASRNFFY
+104 ALFALASRPFFY
-116 DVVIDLLGPSMTEGW
+116 DVVVERLGPMMTEGW

-154 LARAVVARLDTAAGR
+154 LARAVVARLETAAGR

-194 TFGFEASLRVGA
+194 TVGFEAALWVGA
-206 ALNLLT
+206 GLNLF
-212 AALTLAVIGSLPREA
+212 AAAVTLAVLGSLPRTVA
-227 PDAEAARRDAAPPE
+227 VTPAATGPATESAGDD
-241 PGALGLPAWTC
+241 GLGLPAWTF

-277 ANAYSFSLILGV
+277 ANAYSFSLILGI
-289 FLVAD
+289 FLAAD
-294 GLGVVA
+294 GLGVVV
-300 GARWVRRVRDT
+300 GARWVKRVADT

-331 GYRLLYGLAW
+331 GFRQLYGWPAFDAFL
-341 FEALIGMDTFRH
+341 GMETFRH
-353 YAGEIAIIAG
+353 GPVEISIIAG
-363 IAVVLIGPP
+363 LGLVLIGPP

-428 TARVVGALALAM
+428 TARAVGLLALGM
-440 LALWLWLARR
+440 LVLWLVLAAR
-450 GGVKDNAGRALA
+450 GGVHDRRGAALA
-462 AALAVLVAVFP
+462 AGLAVAVALFP
-473 SNTAWWSVIH
+473 TNTVWWSRIH
-483 GVKGAQ
+483 GVGPGQ
-489 TAIVGEDRSGVVV
+489 TAFVAEDRSGVVV
-502 LRLTGDQGPMFIT
+502 LRLQDDSGPMFIT
-515 GHAQSQVPFWPHHY
+515 GHTQSRLPFWPHHY

-538 HPAPKD
+538 HPSPRD

-563 VTERIRAIELIAPV
+563 ETRHIRAIELIAPV
-577 YDVIRDYAAS
+577 YDVIRDYAVTK
-587 RPGSALAAL
+587 PGSALAAL
-596 TTDPRFTLVVGD
+596 TEDKRFDLVVGD
-608 GRREIFASGTR
+608 GRREIFVSGAR

-638 YSVEFLSL
+638 YSVEFLAL
-646 VRDSLKPGGLFV
+646 VRGALKPGGLFV

-670 LKAFPHVVMLLP
+670 LQAFPHVLMLQPISL
-682 VSIVIGSDQPIPF
+682 VIGSDQPIPF
-695 DPAALAARFG
+695 DAEALKARFG
-705 EPAFRAWAERAGVDI
+705 EPAFKAWAARAGVDI
-720 SGFPALFGAEA
+720 SGFPGLFADPP
-731 RIWGPDTPRGGMQ
+731 RIWRPETPRGGP
-744 DINTDLFPRD
+744 DEVNTDLFPRD
-754 EFYLNNVLRGA
+754 EFYLNNTLRGA
-765 EVVRPR
+765 AMVTPR

>member
-1 MHGVTETTS
+1 MGGQRSMAGET
-10 RPLPNREPVPARDQA
+10 RVLA
-25 VFAILSAGFFA
+25 VLSAGFFA

-73 LGLGSLLAGFIADRL
+73 LGLGSLLAGFVADRL

-104 ALFALASRNFFY
+104 ALFALASRPFFHG
-116 DVVIDLLGPSMTEGW
+116 VVVEHLGPLMTEGW
-131 QIFAVCFLGLLAP
+131 QIFAVCFAGLLAP

-154 LARAVVARLDTAAGR
+154 LARAVVARLETAAGR

-194 TFGFEASLRVGA
+194 TVGFEVALWVGA
-206 ALNLLT
+206 GLNLF
-212 AALTLAVIGSLPREA
+212 AAAVTLAVLGSLPRTVA
-227 PDAEAARRDAAPPE
+227 AGPVEAAATRHAGGD
-241 PGALGLPAWTC
+241 GLGLPAWTV

-277 ANAYSFSLILGV
+277 ANAYSFSLILGI

-294 GLGVVA
+294 GLGVVV
-300 GARWVRRVRDT
+300 GSRWVRRVADT

-322 ALYALVTLL
+322 ALYALITLL
-331 GYRLLYGLAW
+331 GFRQLYGWPAFDAFL
-341 FEALIGMDTFRH
+341 GMETFRH
-353 YAGEIAIIAG
+353 GPAEIGIIAALG
-363 IAVVLIGPP
+363 LVLIGPP

-419 LLHLLGTAG
+419 MLHLLGTAG
-428 TARVVGALALAM
+428 TARAIGLLALAM
-440 LALWLWLARR
+440 LGLWLVLAACGGVRDRR
-450 GGVKDNAGRALA
+450 GAALA
-462 AALAVLVAVFP
+462 AGLAVAVALFP
-473 SNTAWWSVIH
+473 SNAVWWGRIH
-483 GVKGAQ
+483 GVDPGQ
-489 TAIVGEDRSGVVV
+489 TAFVAEDRSGVVV
-502 LRLTGDQGPMFIT
+502 LRLKDDAGPMFIT
-515 GHAQSQVPFWPHHY
+515 GHTQSRLPFWPHHY

-538 HPAPKD
+538 HPSPRD

-563 VTERIRAIELIAPV
+563 ETKHIRAIELIAPV
-577 YDVIRDYAAS
+577 YDVIRDYATTK
-587 RPGSALAAL
+587 PGSALAAL
-596 TTDPRFTLVVGD
+596 TEDRRFELVVGD
-608 GRREIFASGTR
+608 GRREIFVSGAR

-638 YSVEFLSL
+638 YSVEFLAL
-646 VRDSLKPGGLFV
+646 VRGALKPGGLFV

-670 LKAFPHVVMLLP
+670 LAAFPHVLMLQP
-682 VSIVIGSDQPIPF
+682 VSLLIGSDRPIPF
-695 DPAALAARFG
+695 DADVLRARLG
-705 EPAFRAWAERAGVDI
+705 EPAFQAWAARAGVDT
-720 SGFPALFGAEA
+720 SGFPGLFAEPP
-731 RIWGPDTPRGGMQ
+731 RIWGPDTPRG
-744 DINTDLFPRD
+744 DPDDVNTDLFPRD
-754 EFYLNNVLRGA
+754 EFYLNNTLRGA
-765 EVVRPR
+765 AVVTPR

>member
-1 MHGVTETTS
+1 MHGVIEARGAAAATG
-10 RPLPNREPVPARDQA
+10 RLP
-25 VFAILSAGFFA
+25 VFGLISVGFFA

-73 LGLGSLLAGFIADRL
+73 LGLGSLLAGFLADRL
-88 APRRAAWAFI
+88 SPHRAAWGFI
-98 GCEVGI
+98 ACEGGI
-104 ALFALASRNFFY
+104 AVFALLSRPFLY
-116 DVVIDLLGPSMTEGW
+116 DVVVARLGPVMTEGW
-131 QIFAVCFLGLLAP
+131 QVFAVCFVGLLAP

-154 LARAVVARLDTAAGR
+154 LARAVVARLEQAAPR

-180 AAAGTLLG
+180 AAAGTLVG

-194 TFGFEASLRVGA
+194 TIGFERALEVGA
-206 ALNLLT
+206 ALNLL
-212 AALTLAVIGSLPREA
+212 AALLTLSVLAGLPRRA
-227 PDAEAARRDAAPPE
+227 SAGPGLATPAAPE
-241 PGALGLPAWTC
+241 PGSLGLPAWTA

-294 GLGVVA
+294 GLGVVF
-300 GARWVRRVRDT
+300 GAAWVKRVADT

-322 ALYALVTLL
+322 ALYALATLL
-331 GYRLLYGLAW
+331 GFRALYGFPW
-341 FEALIGMDTFRH
+341 FESLLGMETFRH
-353 YAGEIAIIAG
+353 GATEIAAIA
-363 IAVVLIGPP
+363 ALSLALIGPP

-389 DLASVGFRVG
+389 DLASVGLRVG

-404 NIAGNAAGSLIGGLV
+404 NIAGNAAGSLIGGL
-419 LLHLLGTAG
+419 LMLHLWGTAG
-428 TARVVGALALAM
+428 TARAVGLLALAM
-440 LALWLWLARR
+440 LVLWLMLASRS
-450 GGVKDNAGRALA
+450 GVRDTAGRV
-462 AALAVLVAVFP
+462 LAVGLAGLVALFP
-473 SNTAWWSVIH
+473 GNVAWWSRIH
-483 GVKGAQ
+483 GVKEDQ
-489 TAIVGEDRSGVVV
+489 TAIVAEDRSGVVV
-502 LRLTGDQGPMFIT
+502 LRLKGDSGPMFIT
-515 GHAQSQVPFWPHHY
+515 GHTQSQLPFWPHHY

-538 HPAPKD
+538 HPNPED

-563 VTERIRAIELIAPV
+563 ATRQIRAVELVAPV
-577 YDVIRDYAAS
+577 YGVIRDYAAT
-587 RPGSALAAL
+587 RPASALATL
-596 TTDPRFTLVVGD
+596 TTDPRFTLAIGD
-608 GRREIFASGTR
+608 GRREIFVSGAR

-670 LKAFPHVVMLLP
+670 LKAFPHVLMLLP
-682 VSIVIGSDQPIPF
+682 VSILIGSDRPIPF
-695 DPAALAARFG
+695 DREALMARFSD
-705 EPAFRAWAERAGVDI
+705 PSFVAWALRAGVDPAA
-720 SGFPALFGAEA
+720 FPALIAEEP
-731 RIWGPDTPRGGMQ
+731 RVWGPDTPRG
-744 DINTDLFPRD
+744 DPDEVNTDLFHRD
-754 EFYLNNVLRGA
+754 EFYLNNTLRGA
-765 EVVRPR
+765 QVVTPR